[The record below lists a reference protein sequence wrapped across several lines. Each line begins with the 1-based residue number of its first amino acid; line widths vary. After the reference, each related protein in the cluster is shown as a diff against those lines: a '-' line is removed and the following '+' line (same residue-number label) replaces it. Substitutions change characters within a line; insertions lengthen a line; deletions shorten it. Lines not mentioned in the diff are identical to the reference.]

1 MCVWWSG
8 REWNLSTVRGVT
20 GAPSASAY
28 SLKKKC
34 HFRVSRCELHV
45 RPVLGGPP
53 DPAPAG
59 RRNLRNLR
67 APSQIYRKF
76 RAPPTL
82 HHFTRQNR
90 HFTHFTALYTGFRP
104 LSGLHTHV
112 AHRSPMYLG
121 AYRFFGTSRACC
133 SLPVHSPPL
142 PLSDRLSEHSHP

>member
-1 MCVWWSG
+1 MHRHRVARKKNDILMSRSVSCIV
-8 REWNLSTVRGVT
+8 LS
-20 GAPSASAY
+20 
-28 SLKKKC
+28 
-34 HFRVSRCELHV
+34 
-45 RPVLGGPP
+45 GPP
-53 DPAPAG
+53 SPTGPAPAG
-59 RRNLRNLR
+59 WRNLQNLR

-82 HHFTRQNR
+82 HYFTRKNR

-133 SLPVHSPPL
+133 SLPVHSPPSSC
-142 PLSDRLSEHSHP
+142 PVGVAAFGPAKRAQPPVNFSG